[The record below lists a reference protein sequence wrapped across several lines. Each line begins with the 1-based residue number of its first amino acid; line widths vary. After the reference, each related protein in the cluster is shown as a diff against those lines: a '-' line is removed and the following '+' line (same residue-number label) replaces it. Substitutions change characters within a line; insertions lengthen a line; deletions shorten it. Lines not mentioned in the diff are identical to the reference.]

1 MHVTAA
7 IVTYPGL
14 VKFKNLDDVINSNRI
29 ICTFAYLE
37 ERFLDEH
44 PGAADLMS
52 SAKFFTSTDLLDALR
67 NSTCDVAVIS
77 NEAFQSATRINE
89 KYCDELVILLDQ
101 ILLEVEVFLPIG
113 PSLGSL
119 GDEFLTTFDY
129 YVEQGWFTDAWDEV
143 SENYEKCDEKDIIN
157 DNIAIKANQILF
169 PTFIC
174 FMFICAGLRMTFRGR
189 KTNQLSKETNE
200 NTLCSQK
207 SDTARQSS
215 VIEMSGFALFSYLSS
230 QEGTDREKLAKAFSA
245 LPDKTMLLELA
256 FNELDDDEPSK
267 LHFPVLS
274 SLSVEDISHILM
286 NYLNNESF
294 DSSINESIEDAMKSS
309 DQRTSLLNVI
319 LHSDELTNFALTH
332 IAKDDSRVESRNS
345 NHLSLFDQWNSKHN
359 LSY

>member
-7 IVTYPGL
+7 IVASPGL
-14 VKFKNLDDVINSNRI
+14 VKFKNLDDVINSNSI
-29 ICTFAYLE
+29 ICTYTYLE
-37 ERFLDEH
+37 EQFLDEH
-44 PGAADLMS
+44 PGATDLMS
-52 SAKFFTSTDLLDALR
+52 SATFFTSTDLLNALR

-113 PSLGSL
+113 PRLGSL

-143 SENYEKCDEKDIIN
+143 SENYEKCEDKDIIN

-174 FMFICAGLRMTFRGR
+174 FIFICAGLRMTFRGR
-189 KTNQLSKETNE
+189 KISQLSKETNE
-200 NTLCSQK
+200 NTSNSQK

-230 QEGTDREKLAKAFSA
+230 QEDTDREKLAKAFSA

-256 FNELDDDEPSK
+256 LNQLDDDEPSK
-267 LHFPVLS
+267 LHFPALS
-274 SLSVEDISHILM
+274 SLSVEDMSHILM
-286 NYLNNESF
+286 DYLRYESF
-294 DSSINESIEDAMKSS
+294 DTSINESIEDAMKSS
-309 DQRTSLLNVI
+309 DQKTSLLNVI
-319 LHSDELTNFALTH
+319 LNSDELTNFALTH
-332 IAKDDSRVESRNS
+332 IAKDDSQHESRNS
-345 NHLSLFDQWNSKHN
+345 IRFPLID
-359 LSY
+359 